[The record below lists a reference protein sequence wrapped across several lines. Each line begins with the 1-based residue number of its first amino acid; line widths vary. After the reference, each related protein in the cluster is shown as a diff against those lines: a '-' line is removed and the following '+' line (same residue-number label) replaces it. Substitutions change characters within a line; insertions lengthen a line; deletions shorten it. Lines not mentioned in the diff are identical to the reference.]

1 MTNEHVV
8 VSGFGGIGKK
18 IAGSISQ
25 VIHTF
30 SHTSRQGV
38 EEALSLFASD
48 KTIHPGSM
56 KVILDFYNRGEPE
69 REAFFTMLSALE
81 PRKVDYILNQ
91 IFAAMDT
98 PAWLIQLRSDL
109 DALIKNLAA
118 AKRENGKLKPLKGLS
133 RVFSDYFSRIFNFQ
147 YLVRRCCDTQS
158 TSIALLKFISEKEG
172 VHPTEHWWNFENR
185 LDSPD
190 HIILSLEHFKM
201 PYVPLVYIEVALSK
215 GLIRK
220 MSRILGDKRR
230 PPDLGNADT
239 AIFYSVNTTFPGLEG
254 IALGAKM
261 IIRAREYIQEH
272 YPGIKR
278 FATLSPIPRFREYLT
293 TVLGGGPHHFRLT
306 TQKID
311 ANRRARFFS
320 TEEAKAIRG
329 ELSKKGSGAEAISH
343 SAALKSV
350 LGHGKWHENPVL
362 RKALERPM
370 RELVKYY
377 LAKEKRFDPKTQT
390 RTANAYD
397 PVANFHL
404 SNGASIGSI
413 NYLAN
418 PSERGMRESHG
429 MMTNYF
435 YEAGR
440 QERNKLAYA
449 AGEVVAEV

>member
-1 MTNEHVV
+1 MTNEHV
-8 VSGFGGIGKK
+8 SGFGEIRKK
-18 IAGSISQ
+18 IAESISH

-38 EEALSLFASD
+38 EAALSLFASD
-48 KTIHPGSM
+48 KTIHPESM
-56 KVILDFYNRGEPE
+56 KVILDFYKRGEPE
-69 REAFFTMLSALE
+69 REAFFAMLSALDQ
-81 PRKVDYILNQ
+81 RKVDYVLNQ

-98 PAWLIQLRSDL
+98 PAWLIQIRADL
-109 DALIKNLAA
+109 DAMIKKLAA
-118 AKRENGKLKPLKGLS
+118 AKRDEGKLKPLKVLS
-133 RVFSDYFSRIFNFQ
+133 RSFSDYFSRIFNFQ
-147 YLVRRCCDTQS
+147 YLVPRCCNAQN

-172 VHPTEHWWNFENR
+172 VHPSEHWWNFENR

-230 PPDLGNADT
+230 QTDLGNADT

-272 YPGIKR
+272 YQGIKH

-293 TVLGGGPHHFRLT
+293 AVLGGGARHFRLT

-311 ANRRARFFS
+311 ANRHGRFFS
-320 TEEAKAIRG
+320 TEEAKAVR
-329 ELSKKGSGAEAISH
+329 EALSPKDKGAQALSLSGALKN
-343 SAALKSV
+343 AL
-350 LGHGKWHENPVL
+350 GDGKWHENPVL
-362 RKALERPM
+362 RKAMEHPM
-370 RELVKYY
+370 KELVKYY
-377 LAKEKRFDPKTQT
+377 LTKEKRSDPKTQT
-390 RTANAYD
+390 RTTNAYD

-418 PSERGMRESHG
+418 PSERGMRESYG
-429 MMTNYF
+429 MMANYF
-435 YEAGR
+435 YKAER
-440 QERNKLAYA
+440 QEKNKLAYA
-449 AGEVVAEV
+449 SGEVAAEV

>member
-1 MTNEHVV
+1 MTNEHV
-8 VSGFGGIGKK
+8 SGFGEIRKK
-18 IAGSISQ
+18 IAESISQ
-25 VIHTF
+25 AIHTF

-56 KVILDFYNRGEPE
+56 KVILDFYKRGEVE
-69 REAFFTMLSALE
+69 REAFFTMLSALD
-81 PRKVDYILNQ
+81 PRKVDYVLNQ

-98 PAWLIQLRSDL
+98 PEWLIRLRADL
-109 DALIKNLAA
+109 NKLIKKPAS
-118 AKRENGKLKPLKGLS
+118 AKRDDGKLKSLKGLS
-133 RVFSDYFSRIFNFQ
+133 RTFGDYFAQIFNFQ
-147 YLVRRCCDTQS
+147 YLAPRCCNAQN
-158 TSIALLKFISEKEG
+158 TSIALLKFISAKEG
-172 VHPTEHWWNFENR
+172 VHPTENWWNFENR

-230 PPDLGNADT
+230 PPDLGRADT

-293 TVLGGGPHHFRLT
+293 AVLSGGGRHLRLT

-320 TEEAKAIRG
+320 AEEAKAVRK
-329 ELSKKGSGAEAISH
+329 ELSKKDKGAETLSH
-343 SAALKSV
+343 SAALKNV
-350 LGHGKWHENPVL
+350 LNDEKWYENPAL
-362 RKALERPM
+362 RKALEHPM
-370 RELVKYY
+370 KELVKYY
-377 LAKEKRFDPKTQT
+377 LTKEKRFDSKTQT
-390 RTANAYD
+390 RTAHAYD

-418 PSERGMRESHG
+418 PSERGMRESYG
-429 MMTNYF
+429 MMTNYL
-435 YEAGR
+435 YAAER
-440 QERNKLAYA
+440 QGKNKLAYA
-449 AGEVVAEV
+449 EGEVVTEV

>member
-1 MTNEHVV
+1 MANEH
-8 VSGFGGIGKK
+8 VSGFGEIRKK
-18 IAGSISQ
+18 IAGSISH
-25 VIHTF
+25 VINTF

-38 EEALSLFASD
+38 DEALSLFASD
-48 KTIHPGSM
+48 KTIHPESM
-56 KVILDFYNRGEPE
+56 QVILDFYNRGEPE

-81 PRKVDYILNQ
+81 PRKMDYVLNQ

-98 PAWLIQLRSDL
+98 PVWLIQLRADL
-109 DALIKNLAA
+109 DALIKKPAA
-118 AKRENGKLKPLKGLS
+118 AKRDDGKLKPLKGLS
-133 RVFSDYFSRIFNFQ
+133 RAFSDYFSRIFNFQ
-147 YLVRRCCDTQS
+147 YLVPRCCNAQN

-230 PPDLGNADT
+230 PPDLSHADT

-261 IIRAREYIQEH
+261 IIRAREYIQKK
-272 YPGIKR
+272 YPSIKH

-293 TVLGGGPHHFRLT
+293 AVLGGGPHHFRLT

-311 ANRRARFFS
+311 SNKHGRFFS
-320 TEEAKAIRG
+320 TEEAKAIRA
-329 ELSKKGSGAEAISH
+329 EIAKKDKGAEALSH
-343 SAALKSV
+343 SGALKSA
-350 LGHGKWHENPVL
+350 LGDDKWHENPVL
-362 RKALERPM
+362 RKMMEHPM

-377 LAKEKRFDPKTQT
+377 LTKERRFDSKAQA

-404 SNGASIGSI
+404 SNGASLGSI
-413 NYLAN
+413 NHLAN
-418 PSERGMRESHG
+418 TSERGMRESYG
-429 MMTNYF
+429 MMVNYS
-435 YEAGR
+435 YAAER

-449 AGEVVAEV
+449 SGEVVAEI

>member
-1 MTNEHVV
+1 MANEHI
-8 VSGFGGIGKK
+8 SGFGEIGKK
-18 IAGSISQ
+18 IAESISHAIQ
-25 VIHTF
+25 TF
-30 SHTSRQGV
+30 SHTSRQSV

-48 KTIHPGSM
+48 KTIHPESM
-56 KVILDFYNRGEPE
+56 EVILDFYKRGEVE
-69 REAFFTMLSALE
+69 RDAFFTMLSALE
-81 PRKVDYILNQ
+81 PLKVDYVLNQ

-98 PAWLIQLRSDL
+98 PSWLIQLRADL
-109 DALIKNLAA
+109 DALIKKPAA
-118 AKRENGKLKPLKGLS
+118 AKREEGKLKSLKGLS
-133 RVFSDYFSRIFNFQ
+133 RAFSDYFSRIFNFQ
-147 YLVRRCCDTQS
+147 YLVPRFCDTQN

-230 PPDLGNADT
+230 PPDLRHADT

-261 IIRAREYIQEH
+261 IIRAREYIQKH
-272 YPGIKR
+272 YPNIKR
-278 FATLSPIPRFREYLT
+278 FATLSPVPRFRECLAA
-293 TVLGGGPHHFRLT
+293 VLGGSSHFRLT
-306 TQKID
+306 TRKID

-320 TEEAKAIRG
+320 AEEAKDIRK
-329 ELSKKGSGAEAISH
+329 ELSKKDKGAEALSH
-343 SAALKSV
+343 SGALKSV
-350 LGHGKWHENPVL
+350 LGDGQWHENPVL
-362 RKALERPM
+362 RKAMEHPM
-370 RELVKYY
+370 KELVKYY
-377 LAKEKRFDPKTQT
+377 LTKEKRFDSRTQT

-418 PSERGMRESHG
+418 PSERGMRESYG
-429 MMTNYF
+429 MMVNYF
-435 YEAGR
+435 YEAER
-440 QERNKLAYA
+440 QEKNKLAYA
-449 AGEVVAEV
+449 AGKVAVDV